1 MIEMLCGL
9 VDDLNATT
17 RFSGLPLGPEA
28 NAIGV
33 FEVCRVDD
41 WLSDAHQLRP
51 RRFGSDPWLFD
62 SRRLVASGEV
72 DCVVWISAYSN
83 EAPPWR
89 EAPPTIALTAQDTAF
104 HTPAHVHITVGCPG
118 IDHSAVQY
126 FAATGTLAAFE
137 AARPSGTISVTDA
150 FERIS
155 AATPERGAPS
165 C

>member
-1 MIEMLCGL
+1 MTGFPMRTSFGRA
-9 VDDLNATT
+9 V
-17 RFSGLPLGPEA
+17 
-28 NAIGV
+28 
-33 FEVCRVDD
+33 
-41 WLSDAHQLRP
+41 SDH
-51 RRFGSDPWLFD
+51 DPWLFD

-150 FERIS
+150 IERIS